1 MSPTRRTFIAGLV
14 TLAVRPAR
22 AQAPWPTRLV
32 RLISSSPPAGAS
44 DILSRTLANAL
55 QGQLGQS
62 FVVENRPGGGG
73 IIGADAV
80 AKSAPDGYT
89 WLTTA
94 VGLAG
99 DQRHAAAPALQPP
112 QGFSARHHHRP
123 TAAGD
128 AGEQGPAGA
137 ETSRTTWRW
146 RNRKPGKLNFGTGG
160 VGTLHHLTGELLKLA
175 AGIDIVHVPYRGA
188 QAATQDLLGGRI
200 ESMFDSLPSAVP
212 HLRAGTVR
220 GIAVSGAERS
230 PAFPDIPTMAEQG
243 FPQIT
248 THQLVR
254 RRRPDR
260 RAGGDRRAAACRDRP
275 RAGDAG
281 GARPVHRHRRRAG
294 RRHAR
299 CRRRPSCSARSS
311 AGRGDQGDRHDREL
325 EETDAERKRK
335 DRLTKDESRSARER
349 APRPCVAAGG
359 AVLHHPPRASRR
371 RQSRR
376 TAHRRA
382 AARARRAGHRA

>member
-1 MSPTRRTFIAGLV
+1 MSPTRRTIIAGLAM
-14 TLAVRPAR
+14 LAVRPAR

-73 IIGADAV
+73 IIGADMV

-94 VGLAG
+94 VASQAINATLLHQPYNPRKDFRHVTIIGRLPLVMLVNKDLPVQSLKDYVALAKS
-99 DQRHAAAPALQPP
+99 Q
-112 QGFSARHHHRP
+112 
-123 TAAGD
+123 
-128 AGEQGPAGA
+128 
-137 ETSRTTWRW
+137 
-146 RNRKPGKLNFGTGG
+146 PGKLNFGTGG

-175 AGIDIVHVPYRGA
+175 AGISIVHVPYRGA

-230 PAFPDIPTMAEQG
+230 PAFPDIATMAEQG

-248 THQLVR
+248 STNWFGVAGPTGVPEEIVTRLHAEIVR
-254 RRRPDR
+254 ALATPAVRDR
-260 RAGGDRRAAACRDRP
+260 FTGIGVEPGGDTPDQTQAFVLGEIERW
-275 RAGDAG
+275 
-281 GARPVHRHRRRAG
+281 ARVIK
-294 RRHAR
+294 
-299 CRRRPSCSARSS
+299 
-311 AGRGDQGDRHDREL
+311 
-325 EETDAERKRK
+325 ETG
-335 DRLTKDESRSARER
+335 T
-349 APRPCVAAGG
+349 
-359 AVLHHPPRASRR
+359 
-371 RQSRR
+371 
-376 TAHRRA
+376 TAN
-382 AARARRAGHRA
+382 

>member
-1 MSPTRRTFIAGLV
+1 MSPTRRTFIVGLA
-14 TLAVRPAR
+14 TLAVRPGR

-73 IIGADAV
+73 IIGADMV

-94 VGLAG
+94 VASQAINATLLHQPYNPRKDFRHVTIIGRLPLVMLVSKDLQVQNLKDYVALAKS
-99 DQRHAAAPALQPP
+99 Q
-112 QGFSARHHHRP
+112 
-123 TAAGD
+123 
-128 AGEQGPAGA
+128 
-137 ETSRTTWRW
+137 
-146 RNRKPGKLNFGTGG
+146 PGKLNFGTGG

-175 AGIDIVHVPYRGA
+175 AGINIVHVPYRGA

-248 THQLVR
+248 STNWFGVAGPTGVPEEIVTRLHAEIVR
-254 RRRPDR
+254 ALATPAVRDR
-260 RAGGDRRAAACRDRP
+260 FTGIGVEPGGDTPDQAQAFVLGEIERW
-275 RAGDAG
+275 
-281 GARPVHRHRRRAG
+281 ARVIK
-294 RRHAR
+294 
-299 CRRRPSCSARSS
+299 
-311 AGRGDQGDRHDREL
+311 
-325 EETDAERKRK
+325 ETG
-335 DRLTKDESRSARER
+335 T
-349 APRPCVAAGG
+349 
-359 AVLHHPPRASRR
+359 
-371 RQSRR
+371 
-376 TAHRRA
+376 TAN
-382 AARARRAGHRA
+382 

>member
-1 MSPTRRTFIAGLV
+1 MSPTRRTIIAGLAM
-14 TLAVRPAR
+14 LAVRPAQ

-32 RLISSSPPAGAS
+32 RLVSSSPPAGAS

-73 IIGADAV
+73 IISADMV

-94 VGLAG
+94 VASQAINATLLHQPYNPRKDFRHVTIIGRLPLVMLVNKDLPVQSLKDYVALAKS
-99 DQRHAAAPALQPP
+99 Q
-112 QGFSARHHHRP
+112 
-123 TAAGD
+123 
-128 AGEQGPAGA
+128 
-137 ETSRTTWRW
+137 
-146 RNRKPGKLNFGTGG
+146 PGKLNFGTGG

-175 AGIDIVHVPYRGA
+175 GGINIVHVPYRGA

-220 GIAVSGAERS
+220 GIAVSGPERS

-248 THQLVR
+248 STNWFGVAGPTGVPEEIVTRLHAEIVR
-254 RRRPDR
+254 ALATPAVRDR
-260 RAGGDRRAAACRDRP
+260 FTGIGVEPGGDTPDQTQAFVLGEIERW
-275 RAGDAG
+275 
-281 GARPVHRHRRRAG
+281 ARVIK
-294 RRHAR
+294 
-299 CRRRPSCSARSS
+299 
-311 AGRGDQGDRHDREL
+311 
-325 EETDAERKRK
+325 ETG
-335 DRLTKDESRSARER
+335 T
-349 APRPCVAAGG
+349 
-359 AVLHHPPRASRR
+359 
-371 RQSRR
+371 
-376 TAHRRA
+376 TAN
-382 AARARRAGHRA
+382 

>member
-1 MSPTRRTFIAGLV
+1 M
-14 TLAVRPAR
+14 LAIRPAR

-73 IIGADAV
+73 IIGAEAV

-94 VGLAG
+94 VASQAINATLLHQPYNPRKDFRHVTIIGRLPLVMLVSKDLPVQNIKDYVALAKS
-99 DQRHAAAPALQPP
+99 Q
-112 QGFSARHHHRP
+112 
-123 TAAGD
+123 
-128 AGEQGPAGA
+128 
-137 ETSRTTWRW
+137 
-146 RNRKPGKLNFGTGG
+146 PGKLNFGTGG

-175 AGIDIVHVPYRGA
+175 AGINIVHVPYRGA

-230 PAFPDIPTMAEQG
+230 PAFPDIPTMGEQG
-243 FPQIT
+243 FPQT
-248 THQLVR
+248 TSTNWFGVAGPTGVPEEIVTRLHAEIVR
-254 RRRPDR
+254 ALATPAVRDR
-260 RAGGDRRAAACRDRP
+260 FIGIGVEPGGDTPDQTQAFVLGEIERW
-275 RAGDAG
+275 
-281 GARPVHRHRRRAG
+281 ARVIK
-294 RRHAR
+294 
-299 CRRRPSCSARSS
+299 
-311 AGRGDQGDRHDREL
+311 
-325 EETDAERKRK
+325 ETG
-335 DRLTKDESRSARER
+335 T
-349 APRPCVAAGG
+349 
-359 AVLHHPPRASRR
+359 
-371 RQSRR
+371 
-376 TAHRRA
+376 TAN
-382 AARARRAGHRA
+382 

>member
-1 MSPTRRTFIAGLV
+1 MPATRRTIIIAGFAM
-14 TLAVRPAR
+14 LAVRPAR

-44 DILSRTLANAL
+44 DILSRTIANAL

-94 VGLAG
+94 VASQAINATLLQQPYNPRKDFRHVTIIGRLPLVMLVNKELPVASLKDYVALAK
-99 DQRHAAAPALQPP
+99 
-112 QGFSARHHHRP
+112 AR
-123 TAAGD
+123 
-128 AGEQGPAGA
+128 
-137 ETSRTTWRW
+137 
-146 RNRKPGKLNFGTGG
+146 PGKLNFGTGG

-220 GIAVSGAERS
+220 GIAVSGAARS
-230 PAFPDIPTMAEQG
+230 PTFPEIATVAEQG
-243 FPQIT
+243 FPQLVT
-248 THQLVR
+248 TNWFGVAGPTGVPEEIVARLHAEIARALATPAVR
-254 RRRPDR
+254 ERLANIGVEP
-260 RAGGDRRAAACRDRP
+260 GGDTPDQAQAFVLGEIERC
-275 RAGDAG
+275 
-281 GARPVHRHRRRAG
+281 ARVIK
-294 RRHAR
+294 
-299 CRRRPSCSARSS
+299 
-311 AGRGDQGDRHDREL
+311 
-325 EETDAERKRK
+325 ETG
-335 DRLTKDESRSARER
+335 T
-349 APRPCVAAGG
+349 
-359 AVLHHPPRASRR
+359 
-371 RQSRR
+371 
-376 TAHRRA
+376 TAH
-382 AARARRAGHRA
+382 

>member
-94 VGLAG
+94 VASQAINATLLHQPYNPRKDFRHVTIIGRLPLVMLVSKDLPVQSLKDYVALAKS
-99 DQRHAAAPALQPP
+99 Q
-112 QGFSARHHHRP
+112 
-123 TAAGD
+123 
-128 AGEQGPAGA
+128 
-137 ETSRTTWRW
+137 
-146 RNRKPGKLNFGTGG
+146 PGKLNFGTGG

-220 GIAVSGAERS
+220 GIAISGAERS

-243 FPQIT
+243 FPQT
-248 THQLVR
+248 TSTNWFGVAGPTGVPEEIVTRLHAEIVLALATPAVR
-254 RRRPDR
+254 DR
-260 RAGGDRRAAACRDRP
+260 FIGIGVEPGGDTPDQTQAFVLGEIERW
-275 RAGDAG
+275 
-281 GARPVHRHRRRAG
+281 ARVIK
-294 RRHAR
+294 
-299 CRRRPSCSARSS
+299 
-311 AGRGDQGDRHDREL
+311 
-325 EETDAERKRK
+325 ETG
-335 DRLTKDESRSARER
+335 T
-349 APRPCVAAGG
+349 
-359 AVLHHPPRASRR
+359 
-371 RQSRR
+371 
-376 TAHRRA
+376 TAN
-382 AARARRAGHRA
+382 